1 MVTHWNRTPNSWTV
15 PLIILTALLGVAA
28 IVVHFLGQDNP
39 ALNATGGLRNILWFA
54 TFVAAF
60 ITYFTARRG
69 RRR

>member
-60 ITYFTARRG
+60 ITYFTAHRG